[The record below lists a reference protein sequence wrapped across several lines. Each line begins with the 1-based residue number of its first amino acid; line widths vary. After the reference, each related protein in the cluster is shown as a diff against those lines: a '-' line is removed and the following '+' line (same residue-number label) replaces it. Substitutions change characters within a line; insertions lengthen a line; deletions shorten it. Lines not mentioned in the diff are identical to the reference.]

1 EPERGARRRPRD
13 RGMRPQGPSRRRRA
27 RVAASR
33 ELHRERGRRD
43 VRRLPRAD
51 GRGAE
56 AGLRAFRRRAR
67 ARGAVPRAARA
78 AAAPRGRGAGGE
90 LRRVRGA
97 RWTAVR
103 IAALPPRDALPAVG
117 QLIPSLRSVVVGLLI
132 LAGAVGAYVVAW
144 DTPLFAVR
152 TLDVRGGTP
161 QLRAEAR
168 AALREEEGRSL
179 LRVGGGAIDAQ
190 LRAIPEI
197 RGFTY
202 DRAFPHT
209 LRVVLRREVPVLV
222 VRRVPGPDAVLV
234 AASGKVLRVLAHP
247 RLSHLPRLWVEKQVP
262 ISVAE
267 RLPQPIAGAAA
278 AL

>member
-1 EPERGARRRPRD
+1 
-13 RGMRPQGPSRRRRA
+13 
-27 RVAASR
+27 
-33 ELHRERGRRD
+33 
-43 VRRLPRAD
+43 
-51 GRGAE
+51 
-56 AGLRAFRRRAR
+56 
-67 ARGAVPRAARA
+67 
-78 AAAPRGRGAGGE
+78 
-90 LRRVRGA
+90 
-97 RWTAVR
+97 VR
-103 IAALPPRDALPAVG
+103 IAALPPRDALPAVR
-117 QLIPSLRSVVVGLLI
+117 QLIPSLRSILVGLVI
-132 LAGAVGAYVVAW
+132 LAAAVGAYVVAW

-179 LRVGGGAIDAQ
+179 LRVDRGAIDAQ

-278 AL
+278 ALSSLREASLPGGVQTVSVGPDELTLTLGRGLQVRLGDDGDLRLKLAIARRILRETGAAAAGVGYVDVSVPERPVLSTNPQVGG